1 MKPAHK
7 VSLDDLSRKD
17 IKSVEKLMSRNY
29 GERDDVWREKKPKLK
44 AKDRRKLD
52 KKLNGKRLA
61 VEHADAYAKNLRMNR
76 EFSRKRRRQGKMTG
90 HAASTYDKLRR
101 IR

>member
-29 GERDDVWREKKPKLK
+29 GERDDVWRKEKPKLK
-44 AKDRRKLD
+44 AKDRRKL
-52 KKLNGKRLA
+52 NNEKRLA
-61 VEHADAYAKNLRMNR
+61 VEHADAYAKNVRMHR
-76 EFSRKRRRQGKMTG
+76 EFSRKRRRQGKMSG
-90 HAASTYDKLRR
+90 RSASMYGEIRR